1 VKLAVGTGRKAHA
14 ARINEAWSKG
24 VEAIVETGMRI
35 IDAREALEHGEYI
48 AMVTEDLHCSRAT
61 AFKLVAIASNKTLT
75 NVSHAKHLPAKS
87 ETLYQLTVVANKG
100 FDLEAAV
107 ESGTIHPR
115 MERKDVIELLPPR
128 QRRGKKKHRR
138 GKPLSLPPPTN
149 TEAER
154 DLEFLRSAWAGACPE
169 ARHGFVHACWDEIM
183 RARDQVG
190 SSGNGADHEE
200 AAASADPDRWSDR

>member
-107 ESGTIHPR
+107 ESGAIHPR
-115 MERKDVIELLPPR
+115 MERKDVKALLPSPR
-128 QRRGKKKHRR
+128 QKKKRRR
-138 GKPLSLPPPTN
+138 GKPLVLPDPAD
-149 TEAER
+149 TEHER
-154 DLEFLRSAWAGACPE
+154 DLEFLRSAWASASPE

-183 RARDQVG
+183 RARAQVG
-190 SSGNGADHEE
+190 SGGNGADHEE
-200 AAASADPDRWSDR
+200 AAASADPGRWSEK